1 MSRKAGITVAI
12 LVVLAAGVWAALE
25 LSAGAKS
32 TNGRLGRRVTR
43 RLHDLQGHARGWRY
57 RLAGR
62 HPDLDVADDVLAD
75 RVRSELGP
83 LEKRL
88 DLPHVHVMVEDHV
101 ALLHGEVATLHDA
114 EKLERAVEAVPGV
127 AGVESHLHV
136 GLLRGDTRPSTGR
149 DVQSPSRALHQLL
162 AAAQHAG
169 AHADGGW
176 PAVRAVLSTLA
187 DRIPEDERQHL
198 LSHLPED
205 VRVMATPP
213 RRRGEPMARVRHVDE
228 FVGAV
233 AAAGPVDADRA
244 QSVVASV
251 LGALRQ
257 LVPEEAVKVAD
268 VLPAELREL
277 WNAAVPR

>member
-1 MSRKAGITVAI
+1 MSRKTGIAVAI
-12 LVVLAAGVWAALE
+12 LALLVAAWAVLDRRTGRKT
-25 LSAGAKS
+25 SK
-32 TNGRLGRRVTR
+32 RLGLRVTR
-43 RLHDLQGHARGWRY
+43 RLHNLQGAARGWRY
-57 RLAGR
+57 RLAAR
-62 HPDLDVADDVLAD
+62 HPDLDVADDILAD
-75 RVRSELGP
+75 RIRSELGP

-88 DLPHVHVMVEDHV
+88 DLPHIHVMVQDHV
-101 ALLHGEVATLHDA
+101 ALLHGEVATIRDA

-136 GLLRGDTRPSTGR
+136 GLLRGDTRPSGGR

-162 AAAQHAG
+162 AAAQHGG
-169 AHADGGW
+169 AHADGGR

-187 DRIPEDERQHL
+187 DRVPEDERDHL

-205 VRVMATPP
+205 VRVIATPP
-213 RRRGEPMARVRHVDE
+213 RRRGKPTGRIRHVDE

-233 AAAGPVDADRA
+233 TAAGPVDADRA
-244 QSVVASV
+244 HSVVESV

-257 LVPEEAVKVAD
+257 LVPEEASKVAD

-277 WNAAVPR
+277 WNAAIPR